1 MMKKL
6 KLPVLFY
13 GLWAIFFI
21 LVPIVLI
28 LFLGF
33 SVEESGKTVFSFA
46 NFKRFFSPI
55 YLSILWASFKLAFFS
70 TLICLLIGYPFAWFI
85 AKKKNS
91 DIYMILIMI
100 PMWMNFLLRTYAWLT
115 LLGRNGLV
123 NSFLVKIGIGQLE
136 LMYNNF
142 SIMIGMVYNYLPFMI
157 LPIFT
162 AITKLDYGYIEA
174 GYDLGAT
181 PQEVFRKI
189 IFPLTKGGVI
199 TGITM
204 TFIPAI
210 STFVIS
216 QLLGGNNINL
226 IGNIIEQQFRYTG
239 DWNFGSAISIVLI
252 IIILVLIK
260 FSLKNADEDGIEG
273 GII

>member
-1 MMKKL
+1 MKRV
-6 KLPVLFY
+6 KLPVIVY
-13 GLWAIFFI
+13 GLWAMFFI
-21 LVPIVLI
+21 LVPLLLI
-28 LFLGF
+28 LLLGF
-33 SVEESGKTVFSFA
+33 SIDESGKTTFSLA
-46 NFKRFFSPI
+46 NFKRFFCPI
-55 YLSILWASFKLAFFS
+55 YLSILWESFKLAFFS
-70 TLICLLIGYPFAWFI
+70 TLICLLVGYPFAWFI
-85 AKKKNS
+85 AKKKNR

-142 SIMIGMVYNYLPFMI
+142 SIMVGMVYNYLPFMI

-181 PQEVFRKI
+181 PQEVFRKV
-189 IFPLTKGGVI
+189 IFPLTKGGVV

-260 FSLKNADEDGIEG
+260 FSLQNADEDGIEG

>member
-1 MMKKL
+1 MKKL

-33 SVEESGKTVFSFA
+33 SVEESGKTVFSLA

-142 SIMIGMVYNYLPFMI
+142 SIMVGMVYNYLPFMI

-199 TGITM
+199 TGVTM

>member
-1 MMKKL
+1 MKRL

-28 LFLGF
+28 VFLGF
-33 SVEESGKTVFSFA
+33 SVEESGKTVFSLA

>member
-1 MMKKL
+1 MKRF
-6 KLPVLFY
+6 KLPVIVY

-21 LVPIVLI
+21 LVPLLLI
-28 LFLGF
+28 LLLGF
-33 SVEESGKTVFSFA
+33 SIDESGKTVFSFA

-91 DIYMILIMI
+91 DFYMILIMI

-142 SIMIGMVYNYLPFMI
+142 SIMVGMVYNYLPFMI

-181 PQEVFRKI
+181 PQEVFIKV

-260 FSLKNADEDGIEG
+260 FSLQNADEDGIEG

>member
-1 MMKKL
+1 MKRF
-6 KLPVLFY
+6 KLPVIVY

-21 LVPIVLI
+21 LVPLLLI
-28 LFLGF
+28 LLLGF
-33 SVEESGKTVFSFA
+33 SIDESGKTVFSFV

-91 DIYMILIMI
+91 DFYMILIMI

-142 SIMIGMVYNYLPFMI
+142 SIMVGMVYNYLPFMI

-181 PQEVFRKI
+181 PQEVFRKV

-260 FSLKNADEDGIEG
+260 FSLQNADEDGIEG

>member
-1 MMKKL
+1 MKRL

-28 LFLGF
+28 VFLGF
-33 SVEESGKTVFSFA
+33 SVDESGKTVFSLA

-142 SIMIGMVYNYLPFMI
+142 SIMVGMVYNYLPFMI

>member
-1 MMKKL
+1 MKRL

-33 SVEESGKTVFSFA
+33 SVEESGKTVFSLA

-85 AKKKNS
+85 AKKKNR

-142 SIMIGMVYNYLPFMI
+142 SIMVGMVYNYLPFMI

>member
-1 MMKKL
+1 MKKL

-33 SVEESGKTVFSFA
+33 SVEESGKTVFSLA

-85 AKKKNS
+85 AQKKNR

-260 FSLKNADEDGIEG
+260 FSLKNADEDGLEG

>member
-1 MMKKL
+1 MKKL

-33 SVEESGKTVFSFA
+33 SVEESGKTVFSLA

-115 LLGRNGLV
+115 FLGRNGLV

-142 SIMIGMVYNYLPFMI
+142 SIMVGMVYNYLPFMI

>member
-1 MMKKL
+1 MKKL

-28 LFLGF
+28 VFLGF
-33 SVEESGKTVFSFA
+33 SVEESGKTVFSLA

-85 AKKKNS
+85 AKKKNR

>member
-1 MMKKL
+1 MKKL

-28 LFLGF
+28 VFLGF

-85 AKKKNS
+85 AKKKNR

>member
-1 MMKKL
+1 MKRL

-33 SVEESGKTVFSFA
+33 SVEESGKTVFSLA

-85 AKKKNS
+85 AQKKNR

>member
-1 MMKKL
+1 MKKL

-33 SVEESGKTVFSFA
+33 SVEESGKSVFSLA

-142 SIMIGMVYNYLPFMI
+142 SIMVGMVYNYLPFMI

>member
-1 MMKKL
+1 MKRF

-21 LVPIVLI
+21 LVPIILI
-28 LFLGF
+28 VFLGF
-33 SVEESGKTVFSFA
+33 SVDESGKTVFSLA

-91 DIYMILIMI
+91 DIYMIFIMI

-260 FSLKNADEDGIEG
+260 FSLKNADEDGLEG

>member
-1 MMKKL
+1 MKRI
-6 KLPVLFY
+6 KLPVIVY

-21 LVPIVLI
+21 LVPLLLI
-28 LFLGF
+28 LLLGF
-33 SVEESGKTVFSFA
+33 SIDESGKTVFSLA

-91 DIYMILIMI
+91 DFYMILIMI

-142 SIMIGMVYNYLPFMI
+142 SIMVGMVYNYLPFMI

-181 PQEVFRKI
+181 PQEVFRKV

-260 FSLKNADEDGIEG
+260 FSLQNADEDGIEG

>member
-1 MMKKL
+1 MKRF
-6 KLPVLFY
+6 KLPVIVY

-21 LVPIVLI
+21 LVPLLLI
-28 LFLGF
+28 LLLGF
-33 SVEESGKTVFSFA
+33 SIDESGKTAFSLA

-91 DIYMILIMI
+91 DFYMILIMI

-142 SIMIGMVYNYLPFMI
+142 SIMVGMVYNYLPFMI

-181 PQEVFRKI
+181 PQEVFRKV

-260 FSLKNADEDGIEG
+260 FSLQNADEDGIEG

>member
-1 MMKKL
+1 MKRF
-6 KLPVLFY
+6 KLPVIVY

-21 LVPIVLI
+21 LVPLLLI
-28 LFLGF
+28 LLLGF
-33 SVEESGKTVFSFA
+33 SIDESGKTVFSLA

-91 DIYMILIMI
+91 DFYMILIMI

-142 SIMIGMVYNYLPFMI
+142 SIMVGMVYNYLPFMI

-181 PQEVFRKI
+181 PQEVFRKV

-239 DWNFGSAISIVLI
+239 DWNFGSTISIVLI

-260 FSLKNADEDGIEG
+260 FSLQNADEDGIEG

>member
-1 MMKKL
+1 MKKL

-33 SVEESGKTVFSFA
+33 SVEESGKTVFSLA

-85 AKKKNS
+85 AKKKNK